1 MRLTL
6 GDPVAGIPL
15 TGAFEP
21 TDLRVPT
28 FGVFG
33 AAAVHAFAPHAK
45 TAGQTVRTHEVHHL
59 AGRQTKLKAQGIKG
73 RAVFPRHLDD
83 AVFLQNGKGVEI
95 RGHTTKTTQP
105 LFGSIGTRFASKN
118 PSA

>member
-6 GDPVAGIPL
+6 GNPVAGIPL

-21 TDLRVPT
+21 TDFRVPA

-45 TAGQTVRTHEVHHL
+45 TAGQTVRPHEINYF

-73 RAVFPRHLDD
+73 RAVFPRHLND
-83 AVFLQNGKGVEI
+83 AVNFLGRKAGRVGHGFWLKKQN
-95 RGHTTKTTQP
+95 
-105 LFGSIGTRFASKN
+105 KN
-118 PSA
+118 EVF